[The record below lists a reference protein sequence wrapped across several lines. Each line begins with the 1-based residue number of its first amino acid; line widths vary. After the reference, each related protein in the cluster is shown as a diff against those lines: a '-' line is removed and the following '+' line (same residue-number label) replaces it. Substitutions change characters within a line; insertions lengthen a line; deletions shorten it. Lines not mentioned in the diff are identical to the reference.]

1 MPEKHLNGFW
11 IYELDQAVEISSLTI
26 IDSREGKA
34 QRMSV
39 TNSYFHDGLNC
50 GINLRGAQEV
60 LIANSHAERTRT
72 GGVVAMEDYWWGEG
86 GFPGMLPSLLNTAAL
101 RALVITGMG
110 CVRLGQVAL
119 LACCRPL
126 WSTCNLWPCIYSC
139 TCKMSSREGRQL
151 RDTARPCQYVCR
163 SRACMQQRVK
173 AVSGCG
179 FAAGDVVLRNNT
191 VHHAYYQ
198 KDEGAAIC
206 AFATGLDDHP
216 SGIYCSPYAPSL
228 M

>member
-72 GGVVAMEDYWWGEG
+72 GGVVAMEDFWWGEG
-86 GFPGMLPSLLNTAAL
+86 GFPGMLPPFLTLLHSGI
-101 RALVITGMG
+101 LVIAEMG
-110 CVRLGQVAL
+110 CVRWYQVAL
-119 LACCRPL
+119 WRAAGPHGAHAT
-126 WSTCNLWPCIYSC
+126 SGCIYSC
-139 TCKMSSREGRQL
+139 TCEVSSGEGRQL
-151 RDTARPCQYVCR
+151 RGTAAPCQYVCR

-179 FAAGDVVLRNNT
+179 VAAGDVVLRNNT

-216 SGIYCSPYAPSL
+216 SGTSCSPYAPPL
-228 M
+228 T